1 MGWIMIP
8 AMVIAVVA
16 IATDAST
23 KKAKYRSQS
32 GADVQEL
39 QQLLDQLRDEH
50 AALHQEL
57 MAIEEKVTSIEKMLK
72 EV

>member
-1 MGWIMIP
+1 MEWIMIP
-8 AMVIAVVA
+8 VMVISVVA

-23 KKAKYRSQS
+23 KKAKYKSQS

-50 AALHQEL
+50 AALQL
-57 MAIEEKVTSIEKMLK
+57 MAIDEKVTSIEKMLK

>member
-8 AMVIAVVA
+8 VMVIAIVA

-23 KKAKYRSQS
+23 KRAKDRSQS
-32 GADVQEL
+32 GIEVQEI

-50 AALHQEL
+50 SALHQEL
-57 MAIEEKVTSIEKMLK
+57 MAIDEKVTAIEKILK

>member
-16 IATDAST
+16 IATAAST

-57 MAIEEKVTSIEKMLK
+57 MAIDEKVTSIEKMLK